1 MVERP
6 IKKSERQVAEPSN
19 ADEALETQQHSSQ
32 ESNVEAADTP
42 LPEKRKV
49 IPPVPGKEKTKGRGR
64 NSQKEDEPSAPVN
77 LALMRGPKPS
87 KPKPP
92 VVEAPPEETEVEA
105 SLDETEAN
113 TVAESSLEE

>member
-6 IKKSERQVAEPSN
+6 IKKSERQIAEPN
-19 ADEALETQQHSSQ
+19 DAQEAPEFQQSSV
-32 ESNVEAADTP
+32 EEGNVASSTP

-49 IPPVPGKEKTKGRGR
+49 IPPVAGKENSDSKGRKGKG
-64 NSQKEDEPSAPVN
+64 SKKEEPSAPVN

-92 VVEAPPEETEVEA
+92 PVVAAPAEETQTDSDSAQQE
-105 SLDETEAN
+105 
-113 TVAESSLEE
+113 

>member
-6 IKKSERQVAEPSN
+6 IKKSERQIAEPSN
-19 ADEALETQQHSSQ
+19 AEEALETQQPSSE
-32 ESNVEAADTP
+32 ESKVEASDTP

-49 IPPVPGKEKTKGRGR
+49 IPPVPGKEKTKGRGK
-64 NSQKEDEPSAPVN
+64 SYQKEDEPSAPVN

-92 VVEAPPEETEVEA
+92 VVEAPPEDTETQ
-105 SLDETEAN
+105 SDP
-113 TVAESSLEE
+113 VAEPSPEEE

>member
-6 IKKSERQVAEPSN
+6 IKKSERQIAEPSD
-19 ADEALETQQHSSQ
+19 AKEAPESQQHSAGE
-32 ESNVEAADTP
+32 ESVAASTP

-49 IPPVPGKEKTKGRGR
+49 IPPVAGKENSKANKGKG
-64 NSQKEDEPSAPVN
+64 SKKEDQPSAPVN

-92 VVEAPPEETEVEA
+92 PVVAAPSEETQA
-105 SLDETEAN
+105 DSDSAQ
-113 TVAESSLEE
+113 EE

>member
-6 IKKSERQVAEPSN
+6 IKKSERQIAEPSN
-19 ADEALETQQHSSQ
+19 AGEALETQQPSSE
-32 ESNVEAADTP
+32 ESNVEVSDTP

-49 IPPVPGKEKTKGRGR
+49 IPPVPGKEKTKGRGKGAR
-64 NSQKEDEPSAPVN
+64 KEDEPSAPVN

-92 VVEAPPEETEVEA
+92 VVGAPPE
-105 SLDETEAN
+105 DTEAESD
-113 TVAESSLEE
+113 TVSESTPEE

>member
-6 IKKSERQVAEPSN
+6 IKKSERQIAEPSDATEAPESQQPSVGEEN
-19 ADEALETQQHSSQ
+19 ATSS
-32 ESNVEAADTP
+32 TP

-49 IPPVPGKEKTKGRGR
+49 IPPVAGKENGKGKKGRG
-64 NSQKEDEPSAPVN
+64 SKKEDEPAAPTN

-92 VVEAPPEETEVEA
+92 PAVTTSSEETQTDSDSA
-105 SLDETEAN
+105 Q
-113 TVAESSLEE
+113 EE

>member
-6 IKKSERQVAEPSN
+6 IKKSERQIAEPSDAKEAPESQQPSAGEEN
-19 ADEALETQQHSSQ
+19 ATSS
-32 ESNVEAADTP
+32 STP

-49 IPPVPGKEKTKGRGR
+49 IPPVAGKENSKGRKGKGAK
-64 NSQKEDEPSAPVN
+64 KEDEPAAPVN

-92 VVEAPPEETEVEA
+92 PAVTTSSP
-105 SLDETEAN
+105 DETQTDSDQN
-113 TVAESSLEE
+113 NS

>member
-6 IKKSERQVAEPSN
+6 IKKSERQIAEPSN
-19 ADEALETQQHSSQ
+19 AEEALETQQPSS
-32 ESNVEAADTP
+32 EDSNVEASDTP

-49 IPPVPGKEKTKGRGR
+49 IPPIPGKEKTKGRGR
-64 NSQKEDEPSAPVN
+64 GSQKEDEPSAPVN

-92 VVEAPPEETEVEA
+92 VVEAPLQDTETE
-105 SLDETEAN
+105 SDPT
-113 TVAESSLEE
+113 AESSPEEE